1 MRMPDRTPPENRHVY
16 NRVVRRNMEV
26 RNLVVGIRSAFD
38 GSQINAIFY
47 RHRSKWG
54 PRRDGLT
61 DNHMM
66 PCQWQSIRANADLDA
81 MSVHRTI
88 VAALHVVF
96 ARPDELHR
104 SSSKT
109 LRYRGCFTLD
119 VRVRH
124 CSSPESS
131 TGHLRVK
138 RDLIG
143 FQTKD
148 FSDRRLVESLELRT
162 CPHLRTIA
170 IKPDGCIQR
179 FHRAVSKIWELVF
192 GNYPIGGGDAIHRLL
207 VATGD
212 RDVAGSASKFLILRP
227 QLLTIGTFDSREIP
241 FDFQEVTRLLRR
253 PELVGNNGYRGS
265 FTDRGDLKY
274 ICHAGNAPCLL
285 VVDRFRRCAE
295 GWWMRHQR
303 NLHSGQIEV

>member
-1 MRMPDRTPPENRHVY
+1 MPMAVHPRQCRSRCDERASDDSSRLA
-16 NRVVRRNMEV
+16 RRL
-26 RNLVVGIRSAFD
+26 RAS
-38 GSQINAIFY
+38 
-47 RHRSKWG
+47 
-54 PRRDGLT
+54 RR
-61 DNHMM
+61 
-66 PCQWQSIRANADLDA
+66 A
-81 MSVHRTI
+81 
-88 VAALHVVF
+88 
-96 ARPDELHR
+96 
-104 SSSKT
+104 
-109 LRYRGCFTLD
+109 
-119 VRVRH
+119 
-124 CSSPESS
+124 SPEFLEDASLS
-131 TGHLRVK
+131 
-138 RDLIG
+138 
-143 FQTKD
+143 
-148 FSDRRLVESLELRT
+148 RLLHAGRESPALRT

-274 ICHAGNAPCLL
+274 ICHAGNAPCFL